1 MKRNYNENRGYTDES
16 MSTYIRNYIDHPGD
30 DGNLP
35 LGKKHQK
42 PTMEEI
48 SKSIESMI
56 DIYKKN
62 FISERWRYGNYYRGK

>member
-1 MKRNYNENRGYTDES
+1 MKRNYNENRGYTDKS
-16 MSTYIRNYIDHPGD
+16 MSAYIRNYIDHPGD

-35 LGKKHQK
+35 LGKKRQK

-48 SKSIESMI
+48 RKSIESMI

-62 FISERWRYGNYYRGK
+62 FI